1 MFIYQCTPRSIYA
14 VYKSL
19 IYSIVF
25 KYVFLLFFLKSFFV
39 NFHSRSEMRVFIL
52 RNITLS

>member
-25 KYVFLLFFLKSFFV
+25 KYVFLLFLKKFLCEFPFKIRDESFYFA
-39 NFHSRSEMRVFIL
+39 
-52 RNITLS
+52 